1 LVLIKGSVI
10 LDFKGKKI
18 LVVGIAR
25 SGIAA
30 IKILAKRGALLTAC
44 DRKDKAELGDSLT
57 ELTELG
63 VKLYTGKYPEV
74 NRDDYDLVIVSP
86 GVPQDI
92 EPLSAAR
99 RLDLP
104 IISELELAYL
114 FKPDT
119 VEMYAISGT
128 NGKTTT
134 VSLLQAILAND
145 GQAAEAGGNIGIP
158 LSTLV
163 DSMEAGVIVVEASS
177 FQLETTVK
185 FKPHISALLNITPDH
200 LDRHKTMERYIEA
213 KANIFMRQT
222 SEDYAILNYEDIYIK
237 AMAEICPARVVY
249 FSTERVLDEGAY
261 VKDDMICFAFGG
273 RVDAICP
280 IREVSLRGRHNL
292 ENILCAVA
300 MAVMAGARTESIRE
314 TLKTFTAVR
323 HRIEEAGWVN
333 GVLYV
338 NDSKATNPESA
349 IKALES
355 FSEPI
360 ILLAGGR
367 SKGSDFSEFARIIK
381 ARVKELILLGEAR
394 EEIKKAVMETGFKNI
409 HEVNDFPTGV
419 KTAAE
424 LASAGDVVLL
434 SPACASWDMF
444 ESYEHRGDLFCQ
456 IVMEMKQG

>member
-1 LVLIKGSVI
+1 

-30 IKILAKRGALLTAC
+30 IKVLAKRGALLTAC
-44 DRKDKAELGDSLT
+44 DRKDRAELGDVLT
-57 ELTELG
+57 ELTNLG
-63 VKLYTGKYPEV
+63 VKLHTGTYPEV
-74 NRDDYDLVIVSP
+74 NRDDYDMVIASP

-99 RLDLP
+99 RLNLP

-114 FKPDT
+114 LKSHT

-145 GQAAEAGGNIGIP
+145 GQTAVAGGNIGIP

-163 DSMEAGVIVVEASS
+163 DSMEAGIIVVEASS

-200 LDRHKTMERYIEA
+200 LDRHKTMEGYIEA
-213 KANIFMRQT
+213 KTNIFIRQT
-222 SEDYAILNYEDIYIK
+222 SEDYAVLNYEDIYIK
-237 AMAEICPARVVY
+237 AMAETCPARVVY

-261 VKDDMICFAFGG
+261 VKDDIIYFALEG
-273 RVDAICP
+273 RVKTICP
-280 IREVSLRGRHNL
+280 VKEVSLRGRHNL
-292 ENILCAVA
+292 ENILCAVG
-300 MAVMAGARTESIRE
+300 MAVIAGARTESIQE

-323 HRIEEAGWVN
+323 HRIEEAGVVN

-355 FSEPI
+355 FTEPI

-381 ARVKELILLGEAR
+381 ARVKDLVLLGEAR
-394 EEIKKAVMETGFKNI
+394 EEIKKAVMEKGFKNI
-409 HEVNDFPTGV
+409 HEVNDFHTGV

-424 LASAGDVVLL
+424 LAEDGDVVLL

-456 IVMEMKQG
+456 IVGAMKKG